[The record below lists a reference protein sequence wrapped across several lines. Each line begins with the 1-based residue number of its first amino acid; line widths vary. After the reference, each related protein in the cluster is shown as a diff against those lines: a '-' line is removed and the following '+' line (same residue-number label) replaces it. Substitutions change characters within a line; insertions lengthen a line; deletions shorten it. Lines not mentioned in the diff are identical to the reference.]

1 MSAVTK
7 EIFSG
12 EGQRQLFEQLPQTT
26 FLLDTDTG
34 ECLFVNDRFFEL
46 LGYENR
52 GQGQPSHL
60 FNDLILPSD
69 KNRLPFTPEEKK
81 ILDQGGF
88 VTVEYRFHHRDGHV
102 LFLSGRNVK
111 FTFPESGETYILG
124 NLTDVTELKKS
135 DLTLRANKEAYEY
148 AVQQSGMAI
157 SVLDENGHFLHVN
170 PKFSNLYG
178 YRYKEVIG
186 EHFTIL
192 APNED
197 RKSLWSEIFNEIL
210 DSEGVYDGEWVMAS
224 KSGEMLTVTSRN
236 YRIAGSDGTSQVI
249 QFLRRI

>member
-12 EGQRQLFEQLPQTT
+12 ESQRQLFEQLPQIT
-26 FLLDTDTG
+26 FLLDIETG
-34 ECLFVNDRFFEL
+34 ECLYVNERFYEL

-52 GQGQPSHL
+52 GQGQPANL
-60 FNDLILPSD
+60 FNERIILTD
-69 KNRLPFTPEEKK
+69 KPLLPFTSNERKT
-81 ILDQGGF
+81 LDEGGF
-88 VTVEYRFHHRDGHV
+88 VPIEYRFHHRNGHV
-102 LFLSGRNVK
+102 LFLSGRSVK
-111 FTFPESGETYILG
+111 FTFPDSGDTYILG
-124 NLTDVTELKKS
+124 NLTDVTELRRS
-135 DLTLRANKEAYEY
+135 DMALRANKEAYEY

-157 SVLDENGHFLHVN
+157 SVLDENGNFIHVN

-186 EHFTIL
+186 EHFTVL

-197 RKSLWSEIFNEIL
+197 RKFLWTEIFNEIL

-236 YRIAGSDGTSQVI
+236 YRIVGPEGNRQVI